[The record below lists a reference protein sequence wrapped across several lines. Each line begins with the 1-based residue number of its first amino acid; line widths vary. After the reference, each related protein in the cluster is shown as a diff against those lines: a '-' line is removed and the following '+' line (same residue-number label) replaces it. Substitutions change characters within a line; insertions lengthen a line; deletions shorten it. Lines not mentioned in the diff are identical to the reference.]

1 MYIEKEMILS
11 SVDNPGIRFVHDNY
25 GRTYQAKELNS
36 FVDFSL
42 IPYLYRLRSP
52 GILRC
57 VGVNNCDNLSAE
69 SVCHLKT
76 GLVLK
81 EVRQIDIKED
91 PGEVVV
97 LFEYLEGVTLRQFS
111 LRTVSAI
118 NEEISA
124 LYEQLFDQIRDTL
137 EDFAALS
144 KVGLRHGD
152 ISPDNIMITAGKQA
166 VLIDFDK
173 ARVFLPGFASL
184 DLPELPRKNIY
195 ISGTPGYSGK
205 LAIQEQCEPGAYAQR
220 NTDSVHPADQESLA
234 RSFIAALIKK
244 PGSTLTATD
253 IKSVLS
259 RVQPGFAYKLLSA
272 LCASV

>member
-1 MYIEKEMILS
+1 MYIEKKMFLP
-11 SVDNPGIRFVHDNY
+11 SVDKPAIRLVHDSY
-25 GRTYQAKELNS
+25 GRTYQAKELDS

-57 VGVNNCDNLSAE
+57 LGVNNCDNLSAE
-69 SVCHLKT
+69 SVCDLKT

-124 LYEQLFDQIRDTL
+124 LYEQLFDQVRDTL

-144 KVGLRHGD
+144 RVGLRHGD
-152 ISPDNIMITAGKQA
+152 ISPDNIMIAGKQA

-173 ARVFLPGFASL
+173 ARVFLPGYASL
-184 DLPELPRKNIY
+184 DPPELPRKNIY

-205 LAIQEQCEPGAYAQR
+205 LAIQEQYDSGTYAQR